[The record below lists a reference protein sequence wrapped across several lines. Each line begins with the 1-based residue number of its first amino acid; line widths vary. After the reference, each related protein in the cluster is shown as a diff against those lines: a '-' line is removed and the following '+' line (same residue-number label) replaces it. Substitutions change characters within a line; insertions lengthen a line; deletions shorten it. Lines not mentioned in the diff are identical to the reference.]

1 MKKRLVESLEVPKTS
16 KRGWWTEVQ
25 LVENILVLNA
35 FFNKGLR
42 ARHCINID
50 TKEYGTLKGA
60 VWSVTKIQRA
70 YDLDTYWY
78 STDKIKEHSKMSD
91 EDEQLVCDLLKL
103 KRNWSCIADEISR
116 LEEEYAREKRDVV
129 ENNRVR
135 RVQAVMDKMPII
147 PDGIKEWID
156 QKALG
161 KENYCLKVPLKKED
175 TRCCSACGQ
184 EFAQKLLQSPNRKN
198 PGNKTMVTC
207 PCCGEKIRYLTWKKD
222 VDIWEHF
229 CIIQPIDD
237 EISVARHFSVL
248 LQCKPGNKKRIG
260 IDEDVRIVLQKK
272 PRAGCDIFYNQEWP
286 YMKDWVEEGTY
297 NQQYFDNKSN
307 PKNKREYP
315 GYLYDDGIEKAL
327 KGTQYEPWTRLF
339 VQFAGAGLKL
349 DYNRLMAAH
358 DANYRDLIEMLYR
371 GRFYKL
377 VQEQSERINLW
388 TGGYWGSLR
397 LSSRCI
403 EDVFGIG
410 DRQKINRIRDHNGG
424 SAMVEWM
431 RWSDRNKQKLSDKFL
446 AWTAKDGIRPDEIQ
460 WGKCRFSME
469 QAMNYI
475 EKQRETQYKG
485 FSIRGVI
492 NQYEDYMNMCQK
504 LKKDTSDEMIYR
516 PRELKRRHDE
526 AVHELEERQAEIT
539 ADEYSRRY
547 PGVETVLA
555 EIKAKY
561 TYASEKYTITVPNRC
576 VDIVLEGRALHHC
589 AGSSDRYFD
598 RIESRETYICF
609 LRKTEKP
616 DEPFYTIEVEPGGTI
631 RQHRGY
637 LDEEPGIEEIK
648 PFLREWQKVI
658 RKRMTEKDHEYAKVS
673 AVKREENIRE
683 LQEKNN
689 TRVLQGLEEDFMEAV
704 G

>member
-1 MKKRLVESLEVPKTS
+1 MKKRLIESLEVPKPS
-16 KRGWWTEVQ
+16 QRGWWTEVQ
-25 LVENILVLNA
+25 LAENILILNV
-35 FFNKGLR
+35 FFNKVLR

-50 TKEYGTLKGA
+50 TNEYAALKG
-60 VWSVTKIQRA
+60 VIWSVTKIERA

-78 STDKIKEHSKMSD
+78 STDKIKERSKMSG
-91 EDEQLVCDLLKL
+91 ENEKLVCDTLKL
-103 KRNWSCIADEISR
+103 KRNRPCIAVEISS
-116 LEEEYAREKRDVV
+116 LEEDYARDRREIV
-129 ENNRVR
+129 EFNRIRRVR
-135 RVQAVMDKMPII
+135 AVMDKMPIV

-161 KENYCLKVPLKKED
+161 KENYCLKVPLRKED
-175 TRCCSACGQ
+175 TRSCSACGQ
-184 EFAQKLLQSPNRKN
+184 EFAQKLLQGPKRKN
-198 PGNKTMVTC
+198 PGNNTMVTC
-207 PCCGEKIRYLTWKKD
+207 PCCGEKIRYLTWKKSI
-222 VDIWEHF
+222 DIWEHF
-229 CIIQPIDD
+229 CLIQPIDD
-237 EISVARHFSVL
+237 EISVVRHFSAL
-248 LQCKPGNKKRIG
+248 LQCQPGNKKGIG
-260 IDEDVRIVLQKK
+260 IDEDVRIVLQK
-272 PRAGCDIFYNQEWP
+272 RSRSGCDIFYNQEWP

-297 NQQYFDNKSN
+297 NEQYFDNKSN

-315 GYLYDDGIEKAL
+315 GWLYDDGIEEAL
-327 KGTQYEPWTRLF
+327 KGTQYESWSRLF

-349 DYNRLMAAH
+349 DYNRLMRSE

-377 VQEQSERINLW
+377 LQEQSERISLW
-388 TGGYWGSLR
+388 TGGYWGTLR

-403 EDVFGIG
+403 EDVFGIS

-431 RWSDRNKQKLSDKFL
+431 RWSEGHKQKLSDKFL
-446 AWTAKDGIRPDEIQ
+446 AWTVKEGIRPDEMQ

-485 FSIRGVI
+485 FTIRGVI
-492 NQYEDYMNMCQK
+492 NQYEDYMNMCQN

-547 PGVETVLA
+547 PGVEAVLA
-555 EIKAKY
+555 EIKEKY
-561 TYASEKYTITVPNRC
+561 AYASEKYIIIVPNRC

-589 AGSSDRYFD
+589 AGTSDRYFD
-598 RIESRETYICF
+598 RIEKRETYICF

-658 RKRMTEKDHEYAKVS
+658 RKRMTEKDHEYAKIS
-673 AVKREENIRE
+673 AIKREENIRE

-689 TRVLQGLEEDFMEAV
+689 TRVLQGLEEDFMEVV

>member
-1 MKKRLVESLEVPKTS
+1 MKKRLVESLEVPRPS

-25 LVENILVLNA
+25 LAENILVLNV
-35 FFNKGLR
+35 FFNKVLR
-42 ARHCINID
+42 ARHCINFD
-50 TKEYGTLKGA
+50 TNEYAAIKGTM
-60 VWSVTKIQRA
+60 WSITKIERA

-78 STDKIKEHSKMSD
+78 STDKIKERSKMSD
-91 EDEQLVCDLLKL
+91 ENEKLVCDTLKL
-103 KRNWSCIADEISR
+103 KRNRSCIAVEISS
-116 LEEEYAREKRDVV
+116 LEEDYARDRREIV
-129 ENNRVR
+129 ERNRIRRVR
-135 RVQAVMDKMPII
+135 AVMGKMPIV

-161 KENYCLKVPLKKED
+161 KENYCLKVPLRKED
-175 TRCCSACGQ
+175 TRSCSACGQ
-184 EFAQKLLQSPNRKN
+184 EFAQKLLQGPKRKN

-207 PCCGEKIRYLTWKKD
+207 PCCGEKIRYLTWKKSI
-222 VDIWEHF
+222 DIWEHF
-229 CIIQPIDD
+229 CLIQPIDD
-237 EISVARHFSVL
+237 EISVVRHFSAL
-248 LQCKPGNKKRIG
+248 LQCQPGNKKGIG
-260 IDEDVRIVLQKK
+260 IDEDVRIVLQK
-272 PRAGCDIFYNQEWP
+272 RSRSGCDIFYNQEWP

-297 NQQYFDNKSN
+297 NEQYFDNKSN

-315 GYLYDDGIEKAL
+315 GWLYDDGIEEAL

-339 VQFAGAGLKL
+339 VQFAEEGLKL
-349 DYNRLMAAH
+349 DYNRLMAAD

-377 VQEQSERINLW
+377 LQEQSERISLW
-388 TGGYWGSLR
+388 TGGYCGSLR

-446 AWTAKDGIRPDEIQ
+446 AWTVKDGIRPDEIQ

-555 EIKAKY
+555 EIKEKY

-576 VDIVLEGRALHHC
+576 VDILLEGRALHHC
-589 AGSSDRYFD
+589 A
-598 RIESRETYICF
+598 
-609 LRKTEKP
+609 
-616 DEPFYTIEVEPGGTI
+616 
-631 RQHRGY
+631 
-637 LDEEPGIEEIK
+637 
-648 PFLREWQKVI
+648 
-658 RKRMTEKDHEYAKVS
+658 
-673 AVKREENIRE
+673 
-683 LQEKNN
+683 
-689 TRVLQGLEEDFMEAV
+689 
-704 G
+704 

>member
-42 ARHCINID
+42 TRHCINID

-60 VWSVTKIQRA
+60 VWSATKIQRA

-78 STDKIKEHSKMSD
+78 STDKIKERSKMSD
-91 EDEQLVCDLLKL
+91 EDEKLVCDLLKL
-103 KRNWSCIADEISR
+103 KRNWSCIAVEISS
-116 LEEEYAREKRDVV
+116 LEEDYAKSRREIA
-129 ENNRVR
+129 ENNRMR
-135 RVQAVMDKMPII
+135 RVQAVMGKMPII

-161 KENYCLKVPLKKED
+161 KENYCLKVPLRKED
-175 TRCCSACGQ
+175 TRSCSACGQ

-198 PGNKTMVTC
+198 PGNNTMVTC
-207 PCCGEKIRYLTWKKD
+207 PCCGEKIRYLTWKKSI
-222 VDIWEHF
+222 DIWEHF
-229 CIIQPIDD
+229 CLIQPIDD
-237 EISVARHFSVL
+237 EISVVRHFSAL
-248 LQCKPGNKKRIG
+248 LQCQPGNKKGIG
-260 IDEDVRIVLQKK
+260 IDEDVRIVLQK
-272 PRAGCDIFYNQEWP
+272 RSRSGCDIFYNQEWP

-297 NQQYFDNKSN
+297 NEQYFDNKSN

-315 GYLYDDGIEKAL
+315 GWLYDDGIEEAL

-349 DYNRLMAAH
+349 DYNRLMRSE

-377 VQEQSERINLW
+377 LQEQSERISLW
-388 TGGYWGSLR
+388 TGGYWGTLR

-403 EDVFGIG
+403 EDVFGIS

-431 RWSDRNKQKLSDKFL
+431 RWSEGHKQKLSDKFL
-446 AWTAKDGIRPDEIQ
+446 AWTVKEGIRPDEMQ

-485 FSIRGVI
+485 FTIRGVI
-492 NQYEDYMNMCQK
+492 NQYEDYMNMCQNM
-504 LKKDTSDEMIYR
+504 KKDTSDEMIYR

-555 EIKAKY
+555 EIKEKY

-683 LQEKNN
+683 LHEKNN

>member
-91 EDEQLVCDLLKL
+91 EDEKLVCDILKL
-103 KRNWSCIADEISR
+103 KRNWSCIAVEISS
-116 LEEEYAREKRDVV
+116 LEEDYARDRREIV
-129 ENNRVR
+129 EHNRRR

-147 PDGIKEWID
+147 PNGIKEWID

-161 KENYCLKVPLKKED
+161 KENYCLKVPLRKED
-175 TRCCSACGQ
+175 TRSCSACGQ

-222 VDIWEHF
+222 VDIWENF
-229 CIIQPIDD
+229 CIIQPIDN
-237 EISVARHFSVL
+237 EISVARHFTARIKCMPE
-248 LQCKPGNKKRIG
+248 QKKH
-260 IDEDVRIVLQKK
+260 IDIAEDVRIVLQKF
-272 PRAGCDIFYNQEWP
+272 PESGCNIFYDQG
-286 YMKDWVEEGTY
+286 DWTKKGAEEGTY
-297 NQQYFDNKSN
+297 NLRYFDNKSN
-307 PKNKREYP
+307 PENKREYP
-315 GYLYDDGIEKAL
+315 GWLYDDGIEEAL
-327 KGTQYEPWTRLF
+327 KGTQYEPWSRLF

-349 DYNRLMAAH
+349 DYNRLMAAD

-377 VQEQSERINLW
+377 VQEQSGRINLW

-446 AWTAKDGIRPDEIQ
+446 AWTAKEGIRPDEMQ

-492 NQYEDYMNMCQK
+492 NQYEDYMNMCQE

-547 PGVETVLA
+547 PGVEAVLA
-555 EIKAKY
+555 EIKEKY
-561 TYASEKYTITVPNRC
+561 AYASEKYTITVPDRC